1 MDIKIYDAEAYD
13 YDHDTDDCGNR
24 VEVMLEINSIK
35 IPLCHNCLETLK
47 DQITEYEFSKF

>member
-1 MDIKIYDAEAYD
+1 MNIKIYDAEHYD

-35 IPLCHNCLETLK
+35 IPLCSKCLEDLK
-47 DQITEYEFSKF
+47 DAITDYEFSKF

>member
-1 MDIKIYDAEAYD
+1 MAIKIYDADYFDSNYD
-13 YDHDTDDCGNR
+13 MCGNETK
-24 VEVMLEINSIK
+24 VILEIDNIK